1 MSHDHWLGKLT
12 KLNKARNNAP
22 HKPLLLLVVLEAI
35 EKHELVHGEMF
46 LTPELA
52 FRFDTFAKVVAYRRT
67 QRPDVRMPFHHLK
80 TDGFWR
86 AHTESGEPSK
96 HRSVTRYVMLEPE
109 FVDACA
115 NGDFRRTA
123 RRILIA
129 KHFEPAERN
138 ALYNLVGLEIPPED
152 VIAKDAM
159 FEAPDDASQAGRD
172 GRFRLDV
179 ASAYNYTCALTG
191 YRVTTVSGGSIVDAA
206 HIHQFADSRNNNP
219 QNGIALSKNSHWL
232 FDAGLWS
239 IDDNFRIIVATTEF
253 SESSPEQRSLVEYAG
268 EELRLPS
275 DHELWPDQR
284 HCRWHRKNRF
294 KGSD

>member
-1 MSHDHWLGKLT
+1 MSHDQWLGKLT

-22 HKPLLLLVVLEAI
+22 HKPLLLLVVLEAA
-35 EKHELVHGEMF
+35 EKHELLHGEMF

-52 FRFDTFAKVVAYRRT
+52 FRFDTFAQVVAYRRT
-67 QRPDVRMPFHHLK
+67 QRPDIRMPFHHLK
-80 TDGFWR
+80 TDGFWT
-86 AHTESGEPSK
+86 ACTESGEPSK
-96 HRSVTRYVMLEPE
+96 HRTVTRFVMPDSE
-109 FVDACA
+109 FVDACSNA
-115 NGDFRRTA
+115 DFRTAA

-138 ALYNLVGLEIPPED
+138 ALYNLVGLEIPPDD

-219 QNGIALSKNSHWL
+219 CNGMTLSKNAHWL

-239 IDDNFRIIVATTEF
+239 IDDNFRVIVAAREF
-253 SESSPEQRSLVEYAG
+253 SESSPDQRSLIEYSG
-268 EELRLPS
+268 EKLRLPT
-275 DHELWPDQR
+275 DDGLWPDPR

-294 KGSD
+294 LGN